1 MQDTVQYHTL
11 ENSEIRQS
19 YIVGECEDWFYHSQ
33 NNMAGFSHYPQRNFS
48 SGLPDTQ
55 GDA

>member
-33 NNMAGFSHYPQRNFS
+33 NNMAEFSHYPRRNFS